1 MDVFSNYANLGL
13 RASDVRGPSSGNAT
27 TLASFILDEPDQ
39 PWASFIPD
47 DQPWRLLYLTGDKN
61 RDTLTNILHE
71 GGISAE
77 PIQTYKT
84 EGSLSFAEDL
94 SAAIQ
99 TSSKGV

>member
-13 RASDVRGPSSGNAT
+13 RASDVRGPSSGNAS
-27 TLASFILDEPDQ
+27 TLASFILDEP
-39 PWASFIPD
+39 